1 MYARLPPPPPPLCA
15 LASPPLR
22 SPTHRGPP
30 RRSRSTNAGFCC
42 KLEDNTFKLDFL
54 AFFIK
59 DYDTRRMIFSIDRD
73 TAPPL
78 DFSKI
83 DLRNFDMNTLR
94 QIDYNFDVEVLRL
107 ERLTTRCVGAP
118 RSHGSTRVLAPPSLA
133 RALALAPSFARAPI
147 HPTDRAC
154 RCSSLTHL
162 PPPPRDP
169 TA

>member
-1 MYARLPPPPPPLCA
+1 MFAAAAAAAAARARRPAATLV
-15 LASPPLR
+15 
-22 SPTHRGPP
+22 THSQPAAP
-30 RRSRSTNAGFCC
+30 FTFHHAGFCC

-107 ERLTTRCVGAP
+107 ERLTTRCAVVP
-118 RSHGSTRVLAPPSLA
+118 RCYRSPCVKHPHSRRPLLLM
-133 RALALAPSFARAPI
+133 RALQRTHRSRAR
-147 HPTDRAC
+147 
-154 RCSSLTHL
+154 RCSPLTPARHTRRV
-162 PPPPRDP
+162 PS
-169 TA
+169 AA